1 MSKHNYLFLAAC
13 LFSASALH
21 AQQSYFIEA
30 EDFNF
35 KGGWMAEKPV
45 GGVNISNNNILRVLG
60 GKVKAADAIAVI
72 RVKTA
77 GNYTVWVRSIDYPA
91 NNPGT
96 RLFRVA
102 VNEQALEESGK
113 HGKDSYYWEK
123 AGSAKM
129 DTGENVIRLQDSRGN
144 FGRCDAVLLTTETF
158 NPNEQE
164 LARLQKF
171 KTEQVAVKANP
182 ASLPVTIP
190 PAKIKSDAPVLAT
203 ISNEHMRFQFFKA
216 GNDRIASRT
225 DLKQHGKWNSI
236 NAVNEENRILLIS
249 AEAPQIGFGNFFP
262 SWNGSIGFSS
272 FTSKGKSYTIL
283 EPDNLKNPFLA
294 GKLTAFIPSSVKK
307 INDHTLEVSYR
318 AEDGQTMQGTWQ
330 LAAHHLT
337 LTLQYTPKQSAY
349 YSLVVAAFQ
358 GVSKD
363 KVTQIQ
369 LPPMF
374 QYQRIPEQPVMLPSA
389 LMPQPLALMEMKD
402 EQGLI
407 TTFITRAAADYPL
420 DWGVS
425 NRSMIG
431 FSIKNERNEVQPVA
445 LSPMLGLDDSK
456 IAAAQTLKRTFIMGA
471 VTANWND
478 ALEYISDS
486 IFKVKDYRSQANT
499 SLTNAAFNIIDLIKN
514 DNAAGWDA
522 TLKGFY
528 DIEAEPKGA
537 PTVVQSSPLA
547 VISAAILGRDEDL
560 YIKRALPAIEYTLSR
575 SGFRSNNDPK
585 NKKTVLSPYNSQFTT
600 AYYEGLDQLLNNAN
614 PWLKKVALPDNK
626 IRPAKG
632 YSVIVPDFSQDLAA
646 YRLTKDTKWLQS
658 AKEKANAF
666 LRDEV
671 YGTKTVPLTK
681 QPFYNTSF
689 YANWWDLTDLY
700 DVTRD
705 TTFLNAAAAAAF
717 QTLIGV
723 RTYPAVE
730 DQLQTIHPGN
740 TYEGNTTMWWKG
752 GEKYRLGFPRQP
764 NDAPEKKVPQ
774 ALVSPVGLGFEQPY
788 TFFNPGT
795 LVRHVYM
802 SSWAPHLLR
811 LFDLDKRKIF
821 ETYARN
827 AVIGRFANYPGYYA
841 TGFTDIPMQPDFP
854 YKGPDVSSIYY
865 HHIPPH
871 LAFTLDFLITE
882 AMQRSNGKVSFPYGK
897 QDGFVWFNNRIFGG
911 GKGSILD
918 DKAVSLWM
926 KKDLV
931 QVDKPEVNYITGIS
945 DDRFW
950 IILLNEAHRE
960 LSCKIDLSKEVPVK
974 DHTDA
979 TYYAQPDAA
988 PAIAKMEGRALKVK
1002 LHATGFTALS
1012 FPLAAKQAIQKTV
1025 PLKEGMQVYD
1035 LGAPLGKFYAF
1046 RIRSPFG
1053 WDSVYGFLENNPGA
1067 GTVVTVL
1074 INNLEEIK
1082 NTTPYEWSHHPLTP
1096 KEKVEIKV
1104 HVKTPDGSVK
1114 EGVLNL

>member
-1 MSKHNYLFLAAC
+1 MKLYLKHTWFFITVC
-13 LFSASALH
+13 LLSGSALH

-35 KGGWMAEKPV
+35 KGGWMAEKPI

-60 GKVKAADAIAVI
+60 GKVKAADAMAVI
-72 RVKTA
+72 DVKAA
-77 GNYTVWVRSIDYPA
+77 GNYTVWVRAADYPT

-102 VNEQALEESGK
+102 VNEQAMEESGK
-113 HGKDSYYWEK
+113 HGKDGYYWEK
-123 AGSAKM
+123 AGFAKM
-129 DTGENVIRLQDSRGN
+129 ETGENVIRLQDSRGN

-158 NPNEQE
+158 NPNERP
-164 LARLQKF
+164 LAGLQKY
-171 KTEQVAVKANP
+171 KTVQVAVKSNP
-182 ASLPVTIP
+182 VNIPVPVT
-190 PAKIKSDAPVLAT
+190 PAKIKNDAPVLAA
-203 ISNEHMRFQFFKA
+203 ISNKYLRLQFLQA
-216 GNDRIASRT
+216 EQRIASRT
-225 DLKQHGKWNSI
+225 DIQRNGKWTSI
-236 NAVNEENRILLIS
+236 NADNEENRILLIS
-249 AEAPQIGFGNFFP
+249 SDAPQIGFGNFFP

-294 GKLTAFIPSSVKK
+294 GKLTAFIPAAVKK

-318 AEDGQTMQGTWQ
+318 AEDGQTIQGIWE
-330 LAAHHLT
+330 LATHHLT
-337 LTLQYTPKQSAY
+337 LTLQYTPKQTAY
-349 YSLVVAAFQ
+349 YSLAVAAFQ
-358 GVSKD
+358 GVTKE
-363 KVTQIQ
+363 KVAQIQ

-389 LMPQPLALMEMKD
+389 LMPQPLAMMEIKS
-402 EQGLI
+402 EQGML
-407 TTFITRAAADYPL
+407 TTFITRAATDYPL
-420 DWGVS
+420 DWAVS
-425 NRSMIG
+425 NRSKIG

-445 LSPMLGLDDSK
+445 LSPVLGLDDSK
-456 IAAAQTLKRTFIMGA
+456 ITAAQPLKRTFIMGA

-486 IFKVKDYRSQANT
+486 IFKVKDYRSQHNT
-499 SLTNAAFNIIDLIKN
+499 SLTNTAFNIIDLIKD
-514 DNAAGWDA
+514 DNAGGWDVN
-522 TLKGFY
+522 LKGFY

-537 PTVVQSSPLA
+537 PTVVQSAPLA
-547 VISAAILGRDEDL
+547 VISAAILGRDEDM

-575 SGFRSNNDPK
+575 SGFRSS
-585 NKKTVLSPYNSQFTT
+585 KKSVLSPYNSQFTT
-600 AYYEGLDQLLNNAN
+600 AYYEGLNQLLNEAN

-626 IRPAKG
+626 IRATLG
-632 YSVIVPDFSQDLAA
+632 YSVVVPGFSQDLAA
-646 YRLTKDTKWLQS
+646 YRLTKDNKWLQS
-658 AKEKANAF
+658 AKEKAAIF

-671 YGTKTVPLTK
+671 YGTKTAPLTK

-700 DVTRD
+700 DITHD
-705 TTFLNAAAAAAF
+705 TTYLNAAATAAF

-723 RTYPAVE
+723 RAYPAVE
-730 DQLQTIHPGN
+730 DQLQTIHAGN
-740 TYEGNTTMWWKG
+740 TYEGNTTLWWKG

-764 NDAPEKKVPQ
+764 NDVQEKKVPQ

-795 LVRHVYM
+795 PVRHVFM

-827 AVIGRFANYPGYYA
+827 AVIGRFTNYPGYYA
-841 TGFTDIPMQPDFP
+841 TGFTDVPMLPDFP

-882 AMQRSNGKVSFPYGK
+882 AMQRSNGKVLFPYGK

-911 GKGSILD
+911 GKGTILD
-918 DKAVSLWM
+918 DKNVSLWM
-926 KKDLV
+926 KKGLV
-931 QVDKPEVNYITGIS
+931 QIDKPEVNYITGIS
-945 DDRFW
+945 EDRFW
-950 IILLNEAHRE
+950 IILLNEAHQE
-960 LSCKIDLSKEVPVK
+960 LSCKIDLGKEAPVK
-974 DHTDA
+974 DHTSA
-979 TYYAQPDAA
+979 TFYAQPDAA
-988 PAIAKMEGRALKVK
+988 PATAKMEGREMNIK
-1002 LHATGFTALS
+1002 LPATGFAALS
-1012 FPLAAKQAIQKTV
+1012 FPLAAKQPAQKITPV
-1025 PLKEGMQVYD
+1025 KDGMQVID
-1035 LGAPLGKFYAF
+1035 LGATLGKFYAF

-1053 WDSVYGFLENNPGA
+1053 WDSIYGFLENNPGP

-1082 NTTPYEWSHHPLTP
+1082 NTAPYEWSHHPLTP
-1096 KEKVEIKV
+1096 KEKAEVKV
-1104 HVKTPDGSVK
+1104 HVKTPDGSVR

>member
-1 MSKHNYLFLAAC
+1 MSTFSKHTYLFMAAC
-13 LFSASALH
+13 LFSTATVH
-21 AQQSYFIEA
+21 AQSYFIEA
-30 EDFNF
+30 EDFHF

-77 GNYTVWVRSIDYPA
+77 GNYTVWVRTIDYPA

-113 HGKDSYYWEK
+113 HGKDTYYWEK
-123 AGSAKM
+123 AGTAQM
-129 DTGENVIRLQDSRGN
+129 DTGENVVRLQDSRGN
-144 FGRCDAVLLTTETF
+144 FGRCDAVLLTMETF
-158 NPNEQE
+158 NPNEQP

-171 KTEQVAVKANP
+171 KTEQVAVKAEP
-182 ASLPVTIP
+182 AKLPLTAS
-190 PAKIKSDAPVLAT
+190 PAKIKSDATVLAA
-203 ISNEHMRFQFFKA
+203 ISNEYLRLQFLRA
-216 GNDRIASRT
+216 DNERIAART
-225 DLKQHGKWNSI
+225 DIKQRGKWAGIDAS
-236 NAVNEENRILLIS
+236 NEENRILLIS
-249 AEAPQIGFGNFFP
+249 SDAPQIGFGNFFP

-272 FTSKGKSYTIL
+272 FTSRGKSYTIL

-294 GKLTAFIPSSVKK
+294 GKLTAFTPSSVKK

-318 AEDGQTMQGTWQ
+318 AEDGQTIQGIWQ
-330 LAAHHLT
+330 LATHHLT

-349 YSLVVAAFQ
+349 YSLAVAAFQ
-358 GVSKD
+358 GVAKD

-374 QYQRIPEQPVMLPSA
+374 QYQRIPEQPMMLPSA
-389 LMPQPLALMEMKD
+389 LMPQPLALMEMKNGQD
-402 EQGLI
+402 ML
-407 TTFITRAAADYPL
+407 TAFITRAASDYPL

-425 NRSMIG
+425 GHSQIG

-445 LSPMLGLDDSK
+445 FSPMLGLDDSK
-456 IAAAQTLKRTFIMGA
+456 IAAAQPLKRTFIIGA
-471 VTANWND
+471 VTSNWND

-486 IFKVKDYRSQANT
+486 IFRIKDYRTQTNT
-499 SLTNAAFNIIDLIKN
+499 SFTNTAFNIIDLIKN
-514 DNAAGWDA
+514 DNAAGWDDV
-522 TLKGFY
+522 LKGFY

-575 SGFRSNNDPK
+575 SGFRSTV
-585 NKKTVLSPYNSQFTT
+585 KTAFSPYNSQFTT
-600 AYYEGLDQLLNNAN
+600 AYYEGLNQLLNEAN
-614 PWLKKVALPDNK
+614 PWLKKIALPDNK

-632 YSVIVPDFSQDLAA
+632 YSVTVPDFSQDLAA
-646 YRLTKDTKWLQS
+646 YRLTKDNKWLQS
-658 AKEKANAF
+658 AKEKATAF

-700 DVTRD
+700 DVTGD
-705 TTFLNAAAAAAF
+705 TAFLHAAAASAF
-717 QTLIGV
+717 HTLIGV
-723 RTYPAVE
+723 RAYPAVE

-740 TYEGNTTMWWKG
+740 VYEGNTTLWWKG
-752 GEKYRLGFPRQP
+752 GEKYRLGFPRKP
-764 NDAPEKKVPQ
+764 NDVQEKKVPQ

-795 LVRHVYM
+795 LLRHVYM

-821 ETYARN
+821 HTYARN

-882 AMQRSNGKVSFPYGK
+882 AMQRSNGKVRFPYGK

-911 GKGSILD
+911 GKGHIMD
-918 DKAVSLWM
+918 DPSVSLWM

-950 IILLNEAHRE
+950 IILLNEAHGE
-960 LSCKIDLSKEVPVK
+960 LSCKIDLGKEVPVK
-974 DHTDA
+974 DHTQA
-979 TYYAQPDAA
+979 TLFAQPDAA
-988 PAIAKMEGRALKVK
+988 PAITKMEGRTLNVK

-1012 FPLAAKQAIQKTV
+1012 FPLAAKQHSQKTV
-1025 PLKEGMQVYD
+1025 PLKDGMQVYD

-1053 WDSVYGFLENNPGA
+1053 WDSIYGFLESNPGA
-1067 GTVVTVL
+1067 GTVATVL

-1082 NTTPYEWSHHPLTP
+1082 NNAPFEWSHYPLTA

-1104 HVKTPDGSVK
+1104 QVKTPDGTVK